1 MPRQL
6 LETGDGLI
14 SSGSSQSLLEDGPK
28 PSSQSPSQS
37 PFQGIKSQV
46 TESQSTTSTMASQKS
61 KTRLVRNSQ
70 GGFMLWH
77 GMKLSGLARF
87 LKTKPPIHWTRL
99 HRLLSLPPAAAM
111 NSVLAAA
118 ESAVYGRAV
127 QRTEVKQDPL
137 FVFGYWRSGTTLLQ
151 TLLSHDSRFQHLG
164 LFRAMFPWHFLLTE
178 KLITPWTGWALPKGR
193 PMDNMKVTW
202 DAPQEDDLALCVMSQ
217 ISPSLV
223 TAHPSNP
230 KYFWDAIDF
239 NRLPEQ
245 DVQRWRDSLKLLVR
259 KMTYSCDKQVLMK
272 SPFHMYHIPL
282 LREMF
287 PNSKFIYIHRNPY
300 DVWRSSLHLRRR
312 TIEENCLGK
321 KPFEN
326 AGHEEELIKSM
337 KFGFDVYER
346 DRMDL
351 PDDCLH
357 EVRYEDLT
365 SNPIETLRATY
376 DQLGLGQFDA
386 LETSLQPELEAMKN
400 YKKNQF
406 TDDPVW
412 VNRVYDELRPLFDR
426 FDYQKPGSSDPA
438 SATPN
443 QSSRSPK

>member
-1 MPRQL
+1 
-6 LETGDGLI
+6 
-14 SSGSSQSLLEDGPK
+14 
-28 PSSQSPSQS
+28 
-37 PFQGIKSQV
+37 
-46 TESQSTTSTMASQKS
+46 
-61 KTRLVRNSQ
+61 
-70 GGFMLWH
+70 MLWH
-77 GMKLSGLARF
+77 GMKLSGLYRF
-87 LKTKPPIHWTRL
+87 LKTRPPIHWTKL

-111 NSVLAAA
+111 NSLLGAA
-118 ESAVYGRAV
+118 ESLVYGRAIA
-127 QRTEVKQDPL
+127 RTEIKQDPL
-137 FVFGYWRSGTTLLQ
+137 FVFGYWRSGTTMLQ
-151 TLLSHDSRFQHLG
+151 TLLSHDPRFQHLG

-202 DAPQEDDLALCVMSQ
+202 DAPQEDDLSLCVMSQ

-223 TAHPSNP
+223 TAHPNNP
-230 KYFWDAIDF
+230 EHFWNAIDF
-239 NRLPEQ
+239 DRLPAKE
-245 DVQRWRDSLKLLVR
+245 VQRWRDSLELLVR

-321 KPFEN
+321 TTFDDDAHGEQ
-326 AGHEEELIKSM
+326 LIQSM

-346 DRMDL
+346 DRKEL
-351 PDDCLH
+351 PQGVLH

-365 SNPIETLRATY
+365 RDPIGTLRSTY
-376 DQLGLGQFDA
+376 EDLGLDNFDS
-386 LETSLQPELEAMKN
+386 LETSLQPELEALRN

-406 TDDPVW
+406 TDDPHW
-412 VNRVYDELRPLFDR
+412 VNKVYDELRPLFDR
-426 FDYQKPGSSDPA
+426 FDYQKPGGEEEVAES
-438 SATPN
+438 PN
-443 QSSRSPK
+443 QLPRSPK